1 MMQDGSH
8 SPSKGLGVSE
18 VDQRAC
24 FRQAAADRLHVCRV
38 RCRLESAEVI
48 EEASLESEVLKEL
61 LLLVDWK
68 RPLHVVLVVD
78 SRSREERIVTVYEP
92 HWEKWSS
99 DYRERR

>member
-1 MMQDGSH
+1 MA
-8 SPSKGLGVSE
+8 PIPRRKVWEYPKWISE
-18 VDQRAC
+18 HAFDKL
-24 FRQAAADRLHVCRV
+24 RLIDCTFAEFDVA
-38 RCRLESAEVI
+38 LESAEVI